1 MEKIK
6 NLPQHI
12 AVIPDGNRRWAKKQG
27 FNSWLG
33 HRQGVESLEKVLKAA
48 FDLGIP
54 YFSFW
59 GSSLDNITKRSRPE
73 VKFLLNLFA
82 KKFTELAKAKDIH
95 QNKVQINVFGRW
107 QELFP
112 KRVSGAIEKAI
123 EAMRAVA
130 GAQLKTED
138 LVLEFF
144 IDAEIPLKATD
155 WELEKN
161 ITKLA
166 PFGEGNREPIFASR
180 GLQLVSYET
189 MGLEGKHLKLTVRDL
204 SDGTIKKMV
213 AFGWGEIA
221 KDLQIGGMLDV
232 AYTLSAREWNGNR
245 ELQLK
250 VEDLVLK
257 NPMI

>member
-123 EAMRAVA
+123 EATKNYRQYRLNFFLAYNGTDEM
-130 GAQLKTED
+130 
-138 LVLEFF
+138 LE
-144 IDAEIPLKATD
+144 
-155 WELEKN
+155 
-161 ITKLA
+161 
-166 PFGEGNREPIFASR
+166 
-180 GLQLVSYET
+180 
-189 MGLEGKHLKLTVRDL
+189 TVRQ
-204 SDGTIKKMV
+204 IVK
-213 AFGWGEIA
+213 IA
-221 KDLQIGGMLDV
+221 KKQNPLEIGPELLKSHLWTKDLPPIDLIIRTGSQGDPHNSAGFMMWDSADSQLHFSQ
-232 AYTLSAREWNGNR
+232 TLWPDFTRKEFTEIIKGYSQREKRFGA
-245 ELQLK
+245 
-250 VEDLVLK
+250 
-257 NPMI
+257 